1 MKRPITNA
9 LATLMMVFIVATT
22 AYAKDL
28 SSPHIFGK
36 QLDGSTVDT
45 CSVCHAGALTTAA
58 ATNVCLVCHKSG
70 SAYSLT
76 KQFFK
81 GDMANPFGTTVE
93 DDSNSNYSHSS
104 HEWSAT
110 DDNPAAGALPPTN
123 SAMTVVASYNGLL
136 SCNRCHSVH
145 QPDTIPASQKPLL
158 RTANGNNEMCL
169 DCHRLRNTQS
179 HLMGSHPVNINYTT
193 VAKNNPAKFYP
204 QPVNSNPNNDTSA
217 MKLINGNI
225 LCTTCHGIHY
235 TDSNSHTFD
244 NRTTALTGRLAPS
257 KGYLLRTDYRN
268 YSSNLNSPNI
278 CTNCHA
284 NKFAHNG
291 GDQKVVCTDCH
302 SGHVDYDPNA
312 LTPADRVPNI
322 YMIKRYM
329 NWSSSTGWKDNR
341 KLATPKQTFYQDAGA
356 TTKLFKRADGKGVC
370 QGCHDVPV
378 AGSIAPSG
386 NPYPG
391 AHGTTNLEDAPA
403 SKCSGCHNH
412 ATPAPKG
419 SFSASCL
426 NCHGQPPTAT
436 SAAPGYKGNEASTA
450 HLKHTSYPL
459 YTCAECHYPGAPV
472 DLHENGNFQDVF
484 NPAYISTM
492 LAAKQGSTPVFN
504 GNPNSTS
511 ATCSAVYCHS
521 NGAPA
526 GTVGVVYNATPDW
539 FGGATTCA
547 SCHEASPTT
556 NAHSAHITK
565 GYTCE
570 NCHAATASGST
581 VIKDKTKHAN
591 GDKDVQFSSTSLP
604 FVNSGTF
611 AGETCSNVYCH
622 SDGAG
627 TYTTPVWTSQST
639 GACGTCHATTTRATA
654 AHQPHLSVS
663 VAYGPQ
669 LNNSGVAA
677 ACNNCHGP
685 DYTINHVNGSVQLVA
700 DTSCTVSCHK
710 NGLQSST
717 WTSGNRPTC
726 ESCHTGLLSVVNG
739 KTAPDK
745 SLFQTAGHGLNSSST
760 GVIMN
765 YTCTSCHDSNA
776 SHINPPVR
784 DGRLQANLTSS
795 FNAQCNYCHNDPL
808 KVTTTSKQNMPSHL
822 VALYNANDPARSSC
836 SACHDLHGSS
846 NRSMIRDILNG
857 QSVSFKNSTCVTT
870 TPNAN
875 GIYTGLCQVCH
886 TQTRFYKNS
895 VAEPANGHY
904 KSGCLGCH
912 KHSKPSD
919 PSFYAFKPNGNC
931 NDCHGYPPVQ
941 SIAGIAVQ
949 GNYSG
954 ARLNNYTGG
963 GGAHSVAG
971 HIPKT
976 ANPADG
982 WANCDKCHYG
992 VEFTTHMSG
1001 DYSKP
1006 SNIRVAVDPQYKFN
1020 ATLQIRYS
1028 SNQVDPPL
1036 VNSTGSC
1043 SNVSCHFQPTPRWST
1058 SR

>member
-22 AYAKDL
+22 AYAKEL
-28 SSPHIFGK
+28 SSPHTFGI
-36 QLDGSTVDT
+36 QSDGSTVDT
-45 CSVCHAGALTTAA
+45 CSVCHASALPTGAA
-58 ATNVCLVCHKSG
+58 ANNVCLVCHKAG

-123 SAMTVVASYNGLL
+123 SAMKTVTAYNGLL

-145 QPDTIPASQKPLL
+145 QLDSIPAAQKPLL
-158 RTANGNNEMCL
+158 RVQNSNNEMCL

-179 HLMGSHPVNINYTT
+179 HLTGTHPVNINYTT

-204 QPVNSNPNNDTSA
+204 QPVNSNPNNPTAA

-225 LCTTCHGIHY
+225 LCTTCHGVHY

-268 YSSNLNSPNI
+268 YSSSLNSPNI

-284 NKFAHNG
+284 NKFEHNG
-291 GDQKVVCTDCH
+291 GNQRVVCTDCH

-312 LTPADRVPNI
+312 LTSQDRVPNI

-329 NWSSSTGWKDNR
+329 NWSSPTGWKDNR

-378 AGSIAPSG
+378 AGLTSPNG
-386 NPYPG
+386 NVYPDE
-391 AHGTTNLEDAPA
+391 HGTTNLVDAPA
-403 SKCSGCHNH
+403 SSCISCHNH
-412 ATPAPKG
+412 DTPAPAG
-419 SFSASCL
+419 SFAASCTS
-426 NCHGQPPTAT
+426 CHGQPPTAT
-436 SAAPGYKGNEASTA
+436 SAAAGYTGNEAVSA
-450 HLKHTSYPL
+450 HLRHTGNSYG
-459 YTCAECHYPGAPV
+459 CKECHYSGAPS
-472 DLHENGNFQDVF
+472 DLHRNGSFKDVF
-484 NPAYISTM
+484 TPYTSGMIARKFGASPQYNPD
-492 LAAKQGSTPVFN
+492 N
-504 GNPNSTS
+504 
-511 ATCSAVYCHS
+511 TCSTVYCHS
-521 NGAPA
+521 NGAVPP
-526 GTVGVVYNATPDW
+526 VYQTPPNW
-539 FGGATTCA
+539 FGGNITTCDA
-547 SCHEASPTT
+547 CHEASPTT
-556 NAHSAHITK
+556 NAHAKHI
-565 GYTCE
+565 GAPNNYSCE
-570 NCHAATASGST
+570 NCHAVTATGST

-591 GDKDVQFSSTSLP
+591 GGKEVQFSSTALP
-604 FVNSGTF
+604 FVNTGNF
-611 AGETCSNVYCH
+611 ASETCSAVYCH

-627 TYTTPVWTSQST
+627 TYATPVWTNSST

-654 AHQPHLSVS
+654 AHEQHLSIS
-663 VAYGPQ
+663 VAYGPK
-669 LNNSGVAA
+669 LNNLPVAA
-677 ACNNCHGP
+677 ACNSCHGP
-685 DYTINHVNGSVQLVA
+685 DYTANHINGSVQLVA
-700 DTSCTVSCHK
+700 DTSCTASCHK
-710 NGLQSST
+710 NGLGTST
-717 WTSGNRPTC
+717 WTSGIRPTC
-726 ESCHTGLLSVVNG
+726 ESCHAGLLSVIDG

-745 SLFQTAGHGLNSSST
+745 GLFQTAGHGKNSSST
-760 GVIMN
+760 SVVMN
-765 YTCTSCHDSNA
+765 YVCTSCHDSNA
-776 SHINPPVR
+776 AHINPPVR
-784 DGRLQANLTSS
+784 DGRLQSNLTSS
-795 FNAQCNYCHNDPL
+795 FNAQCNYCHNDSL
-808 KVTTTSKQNMPSHL
+808 KVTTLSKLNLPSHVL
-822 VALYNANDPARSSC
+822 DKNASPTASSC
-836 SACHDLHGSS
+836 SLCHDLHGSS
-846 NRSMIRDILNG
+846 NRSMIRDIING

-870 TPNAN
+870 SPNAN
-875 GIYTGLCQVCH
+875 GVYAGLCQVCH
-886 TQTRFYKNS
+886 TLTRFYKNS
-895 VAEPANGHY
+895 VAEGGHY
-904 KSGCLGCH
+904 TTGCLSCH
-912 KHSKPSD
+912 KHTDNTNGQPAD
-919 PSFYAFKPNGNC
+919 AAFYAFKPTGNC

-941 SIAGIAVQ
+941 SLDGIAVQ

-954 ARLNNYTGG
+954 ARLNDYIGG

-971 HIPKT
+971 HMPKT
-976 ANPADG
+976 VKPADG

-992 VEFTTHMSG
+992 ANDAIHMTR
-1001 DYSKP
+1001 DYTKP

-1020 ATLQIRYS
+1020 AALQIRYS

-1036 VNSTGSC
+1036 VNSTGTC

-1058 SR
+1058 IR